1 MQIVSYSF
9 LDSVAVLTLSK
20 ISMSAGSP
28 GSEYS
33 ASFNGYPSSGN
44 RSWNNG
50 IANMEQGGCGM
61 RLHAE
66 RNSVDLGITT
76 DPQSLQDVALHWPN
90 SMAMCRKSAGEWNPS
105 PQVEPSGERTLPLHP
120 SAGKKQ
126 MSDSYIPYNFD
137 VPFQRN
143 SGITSN
149 MSNVPLFRMVT
160 YGIDGVPT
168 PPHFFGPPIAFQ
180 SESNHNIHI
189 QQRNYHH
196 VAVPTTKPAQDMGRN
211 ISIAPDFVDYPVDGG
226 QIQCS
231 VSFCAKSDGG
241 DGGVS
246 QPPCQPTFPVLRS
259 TGSGSLTKC
268 CREYHQT
275 SPCSAAIESANHSIA
290 LGGLW
295 QEKSDVSSGFVSL
308 PTFTY
313 EFAYSPLSRWLY
325 PTTCP

>member
-160 YGIDGVPT
+160 YG
-168 PPHFFGPPIAFQ
+168 
-180 SESNHNIHI
+180 
-189 QQRNYHH
+189 
-196 VAVPTTKPAQDMGRN
+196 M
-211 ISIAPDFVDYPVDGG
+211 
-226 QIQCS
+226 
-231 VSFCAKSDGG
+231 
-241 DGGVS
+241 
-246 QPPCQPTFPVLRS
+246 
-259 TGSGSLTKC
+259 TGSLLPHIFSVLQS
-268 CREYHQT
+268 HSSQSQT
-275 SPCSAAIESANHSIA
+275 TIFISSSAIIIMLPC
-290 LGGLW
+290 
-295 QEKSDVSSGFVSL
+295 
-308 PTFTY
+308 P
-313 EFAYSPLSRWLY
+313 PLNLRRTWVV
-325 PTTCP
+325 T